1 VSLIFVLGPVGCLDE
16 LAPLYSRVVYDLG
29 PYDREVPRRAGLTWD
44 DLDGGLVVL
53 VGPLRMAEHDEL
65 RWPLLLPRPEL
76 EYLETYVVRIGTTH
90 ANLVTVMGH
99 PPRMNAPEVQAWWSN
114 AGACD
119 QHGWS
124 GGHAGCEGCAEDLE
138 AEARQA
144 MYQANPAEGP

>member
-1 VSLIFVLGPVGCLDE
+1 VILVLGPTGCLDE
-16 LAPLYSRVVYDLG
+16 LAPSGSRVVYDLG

-53 VGPLRMAEHDEL
+53 VGPLRMMEHDEL

-76 EYLETYVVRIGTTH
+76 EYLETYVVRIGTTR

-124 GGHAGCEGCAEDLE
+124 SDYVGCEGCAEDRERE
-138 AEARQA
+138 AGQA
-144 MYQANPAEGP
+144 MYQADPSEGQ